1 MTITTHLYIVRS
13 PMYIQDTIAAMLF
26 ELFDTAVAGEVAAA
40 AATRIQAAVRGRA
53 ICGSLNRL
61 HALYPN
67 AGALNLI
74 ARRISGGA
82 RPLNKNIFV
91 FCSRTTRLP
100 PLPKEVLVALISTRL
115 SHCAHADQA
124 PRDQPVASGRAL
136 GNAAPQQTDSQP
148 VPQGTPRGEGS
159 SARAEKAGTEGT
171 GQLKRREAEK
181 QAARR
186 RAAEKQAARRR
197 AAAARAAAAKVAAAT
212 TAAEAALQGQCQ
224 VEEWGGCSSGATAR
238 WARRPSGIGS
248 GGQQP
253 TAHSLQTRFF
263 CRTRQ
268 PPSCQPVALSRLF
281 LAECLLS
288 PDRLSVGLTR
298 RWEELFHRVFLSTL
312 EKQLFLSTVSS
323 HAFDRIS
330 RAHCLLWTAAHIV
343 PGAPSSALAY
353 ASPFSTPSTQ
363 TRRQRPPPFSHRPK
377 QGTRSDDSPRRCS
390 CPAGRAWFMVTASAR
405 PTTRAPHAT
414 WRQRTRAAATRWER
428 RARSPLATR

>member
-1 MTITTHLYIVRS
+1 MLLQTAAQACLARLRSARDDAKVLRGIVLLQAVVRGCLERVRWRNATWGDLGDENEYLPMTITTHLYIVRS

-186 RAAEKQAARRR
+186 RSAEKQAARRR

-212 TAAEAALQGQCQ
+212 AAAEAELQGQCQ
-224 VEEWGGCSSGATAR
+224 VVEWGGLLFWCDSAAGKAAEKRYWKAEGLWSSDEEEVEEDDDHRRNQLARLYTEGLGDVIPFCGAR
-238 WARRPSGIGS
+238 
-248 GGQQP
+248 
-253 TAHSLQTRFF
+253 
-263 CRTRQ
+263 
-268 PPSCQPVALSRLF
+268 
-281 LAECLLS
+281 
-288 PDRLSVGLTR
+288 
-298 RWEELFHRVFLSTL
+298 
-312 EKQLFLSTVSS
+312 
-323 HAFDRIS
+323 
-330 RAHCLLWTAAHIV
+330 
-343 PGAPSSALAY
+343 SSAGL
-353 ASPFSTPSTQ
+353 
-363 TRRQRPPPFSHRPK
+363 RRSLSSERVVV
-377 QGTRSDDSPRRCS
+377 RRRRRRRRRL
-390 CPAGRAWFMVTASAR
+390 G
-405 PTTRAPHAT
+405 
-414 WRQRTRAAATRWER
+414 WRQRR
-428 RARSPLATR
+428 RRR

>member
-1 MTITTHLYIVRS
+1 MTKVRRAEWLTNPAGGHVTEQRLASVVLLQTAARACLARLRFARDYARVLRGIVLLQAVVRGWIERVGWRDATFGEEGDYPPMTITTHLYIVRS
-13 PMYIQDTIAAMLF
+13 PMYIQDTIDVMLD

-53 ICGSLNRL
+53 ICVSLNRL

-82 RPLNKNIFV
+82 RALNKNIFV

-148 VPQGTPRGEGS
+148 VPQGTPQGEGS

-212 TAAEAALQGQCQ
+212 AAAEAELQGQCQ
-224 VEEWGGCSSGATAR
+224 VVEWGGLLFWCDSAAGKAAEKRYWKAEGLWSSDEEEVEEDDDHRRNQLARLYTEGLGGVIPFCGAR
-238 WARRPSGIGS
+238 
-248 GGQQP
+248 
-253 TAHSLQTRFF
+253 
-263 CRTRQ
+263 
-268 PPSCQPVALSRLF
+268 
-281 LAECLLS
+281 
-288 PDRLSVGLTR
+288 
-298 RWEELFHRVFLSTL
+298 
-312 EKQLFLSTVSS
+312 
-323 HAFDRIS
+323 
-330 RAHCLLWTAAHIV
+330 
-343 PGAPSSALAY
+343 SSAGL
-353 ASPFSTPSTQ
+353 
-363 TRRQRPPPFSHRPK
+363 RRSLSSERVVV
-377 QGTRSDDSPRRCS
+377 RRRRRRRRRL
-390 CPAGRAWFMVTASAR
+390 G
-405 PTTRAPHAT
+405 
-414 WRQRTRAAATRWER
+414 WRQRR
-428 RARSPLATR
+428 RRR